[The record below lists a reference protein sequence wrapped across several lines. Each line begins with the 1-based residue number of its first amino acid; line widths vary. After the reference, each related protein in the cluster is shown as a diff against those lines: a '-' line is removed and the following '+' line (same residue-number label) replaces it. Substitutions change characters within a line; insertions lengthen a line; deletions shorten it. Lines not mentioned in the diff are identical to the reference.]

1 MLYFVLCHLLYY
13 LINDHSYY
21 LINVL
26 SCIVSNRAP
35 PYQLSI
41 KYIYEHKTFMDTDSY
56 LPPLT
61 VYKLS
66 EFTIAH
72 AQLLSVIR
80 HCLHLARKVF
90 PPPTPPP

>member
-13 LINDHSYY
+13 LINDHSYS

-26 SCIVSNRAP
+26 SCIVSNGAP
-35 PYQLSI
+35 PYRLSI

-56 LPPLT
+56 LPPLS

-66 EFTIAH
+66 EFIIAH
-72 AQLLSVIR
+72 AQLFSVTR
-80 HCLHLARKVF
+80 HFLVNVYI
-90 PPPTPPP
+90 